1 MKKLIVIILIL
12 LLLCGC
18 KTMPDEYQFKNANDS
33 IISVELLYNPYFNE
47 GYHEDP
53 FELICILDDIS
64 AKEFMDQVITFETQK
79 CITPPPGNYGFY
91 VARVTYSD
99 GDIEL
104 FGTRHIEYVESGD
117 TPSAIGAYVFDGDEF
132 EILINE
138 YIEKYGSENLGQG
151 NGSVVPTD
159 ES

>member
-1 MKKLIVIILIL
+1 MKKLVIIVLTF

-18 KTMPDEYQFKNANDS
+18 TTMPDEYQFKNANDS

-64 AKEFMDQVITFETQK
+64 AKEFMDQVITFDTQK

-104 FGTRHIEYVESGD
+104 FGTRHIEYVASGD

-132 EILINE
+132 EILIKE
-138 YIEKYGSENLGQG
+138 YIEKYGQKGDKGTVLLS
-151 NGSVVPTD
+151 PTD
-159 ES
+159 